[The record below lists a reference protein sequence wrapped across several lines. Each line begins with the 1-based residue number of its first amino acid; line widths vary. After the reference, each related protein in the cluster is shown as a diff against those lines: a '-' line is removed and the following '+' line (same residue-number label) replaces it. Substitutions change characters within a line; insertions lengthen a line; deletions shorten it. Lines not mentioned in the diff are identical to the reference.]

1 MRLGPTRRRF
11 LSMELLGTLVEAML
25 GFSGMTGV
33 RRNLEFK
40 KFTREPETARGFGPR
55 RKQEN
60 ARWNKMHKSSEN
72 NKVNPLKALE
82 AFGQSPWLDSLS
94 RKLIESG
101 DLAKLVKEDGLKGIT
116 SNPAI
121 FDKAVSQGSDY
132 DAAIL
137 KKCDQKITDTEALF
151 ESIAIEDIKDAAEIL
166 YPVYK
171 SSGGKDGFVSLEVSP
186 RLARDSAKTLEA
198 ARRLFKEL
206 ARPNVM
212 IKIPGTYE
220 GLSAIEKSLA
230 EGININITLLFSVD
244 RYKEVLEAYMNALEY
259 RKKKGLPISEI
270 SSVASFFVSRIDTA
284 VDGILKDASLKGKTA
299 IANAKMA
306 YKHFQEVSQTPKF
319 QELLR
324 AGAKPQRLLWASTST
339 KNPAYRDVL
348 YIEELIGDSTVNTI
362 PMETWTAFK
371 DHGKLRASLKENIS
385 DAQSLLEKLPKAGV
399 SLDKV
404 CKDLEDAGIK
414 AFADSYAHLLKNL
427 EDKMKAL
434 DLK

>member
-1 MRLGPTRRRF
+1 MAR
-11 LSMELLGTLVEAML
+11 EL
-25 GFSGMTGV
+25 
-33 RRNLEFK
+33 
-40 KFTREPETARGFGPR
+40 GPR

-60 ARWNKMHKSSEN
+60 ARWNKMHKSTEN

-94 RKLIESG
+94 RKLIDSG
-101 DLAKLVKEDGLKGIT
+101 ELAKLAKEDGLKGIT

-137 KKCDQKITDTEALF
+137 KRCDQKITDTEALF
-151 ESIAIEDIKDAAEIL
+151 ESIAIEDIKDAAEVL

-171 SSGGKDGFVSLEVSP
+171 NSGGKDGFVSLEVSP
-186 RLARDSAKTLEA
+186 RLARDSEKTLEA

-212 IKIPGTYE
+212 IKIPGNRE
-220 GLSAIEKSLA
+220 GLSAVEKSLA

-244 RYKEVLEAYMNALEY
+244 RYKEVFEAYMNALEY
-259 RKKKGLPISEI
+259 RKKKGLSISEI

-284 VDGILKDASLKGKTA
+284 VDALVKDDALKGKIA

-306 YKHFQEVSQTPKF
+306 YKYFQEASQTAKF
-319 QELLR
+319 QELVK

-348 YIEELIGDSTVNTI
+348 YIEELIGEPTVNTI
-362 PMETWTAFK
+362 PLETWNAFK
-371 DHGKLRASLKENIS
+371 EHGKLRASLKENAAE
-385 DAQSLLEKLPKAGV
+385 AQLMIEKLPKAGV
-399 SLDKV
+399 DLNKV
-404 CKDLEDAGIK
+404 CKDLEDAGIN

-427 EDKMKAL
+427 EDKMKVL

>member
-1 MRLGPTRRRF
+1 
-11 LSMELLGTLVEAML
+11 
-25 GFSGMTGV
+25 
-33 RRNLEFK
+33 
-40 KFTREPETARGFGPR
+40 
-55 RKQEN
+55 
-60 ARWNKMHKSSEN
+60 MHKKSSESH
-72 NKVNPLKALE
+72 KVNPLKALE

-94 RKLIESG
+94 RKLIDSG
-101 DLAKLVKEDGLKGIT
+101 ELAKLVKEDGLKGIT

-137 KKCDQKITDTEALF
+137 KKCDQKINDTEALF

-186 RLARDSAKTLEA
+186 RLARDSEKTIEA
-198 ARRLFKEL
+198 AKRLFKEL

-230 EGININITLLFSVD
+230 EGININITLLFSVA
-244 RYKEVLEAYMNALEY
+244 RYKEVSEAYINALEY
-259 RKKKGLPISEI
+259 RKKKGLPIADI

-284 VDGILKDASLKGKTA
+284 ADSILKDGSLKGKTA

-306 YKHFQEVSQTPKF
+306 YKYFQELSQNSKF
-319 QELLR
+319 QELR
-324 AGAKPQRLLWASTST
+324 KAGAKPQRLLWASTST

-348 YIEELIGDSTVNTI
+348 YIEELIGEETVNTI
-362 PMETWTAFK
+362 PLETWNAFK
-371 DHGKLRASLKENIS
+371 DHGKLRAALKENVS
-385 DAQSLLEKLPKAGV
+385 EAQAVINQLSKAGV
-399 SLDKV
+399 DLDKV